1 MGSGLRLAVILLDNL
16 SDWQVTVP
24 PSMCPLWAVLP
35 VLGFEGQ

>member
-1 MGSGLRLAVILLDNL
+1 MGSALRLAVILLDSL
-16 SDWQVTVP
+16 SGWQVTVP